1 MKSNKQF
8 VGTVLPYRLDAFNNL
23 GEGDQML
30 LRQYR
35 FPQQY
40 SDNEILVTS
49 HSNNAAEWI
58 PEYFEKWFGGFNEII
73 GETFN
78 YWLQRE
84 DRKKILVFLKQV
96 MKTDEAITWTGWR
109 ILISQIN
116 GYPVFI
122 YQLFARNPQSHTRV
136 YSGNQLAPN
145 VKKI

>member
-8 VGTVLPYRLDAFNNL
+8 VGTALPYRLEAFNAL

-35 FPQQY
+35 FPHQY
-40 SDNEILVTS
+40 SNGEMLVTS
-49 HSNNAAEWI
+49 RSNNSNEWS

-73 GETFN
+73 GEAFN

-84 DRKKILVFLKQV
+84 DKKKILTFLKQV
-96 MKTDEAITWTGWR
+96 MRADESINWTGWR
-109 ILISQIN
+109 ILATQVN

-122 YQLFARNPQSHTRV
+122 HQLFARKPNSHTRV